1 MHYSAALAAVVA
13 VAPIVSGHGT
23 GLPNIVGLDPKDTR
37 ARDLLSGI
45 GARFTGVNEI
55 ASAKNKVK
63 TQIVRRQDDRQCG
76 AGIGNCPAGQCC
88 SEAGCMFCLCY
99 ISRLFID
106 EFQTVEMIPTTA
118 SLPAVT
124 TSMARLVQRT

>member
-1 MHYSAALAAVVA
+1 MRYSAALAAAVA

-23 GLPNIVGLDPKDTR
+23 GLPNIVGLDPKDTK

-76 AGIGNCPAGQCC
+76 DGIGNCSAGQCC
-88 SEAGCMFCLCY
+88 SAAGCTFCSSY

-106 EFQTVEMIPTTA
+106 EFQTAELTATTA
-118 SLPAVT
+118 TLRAVI
-124 TSMARLVQRT
+124 TSMAQLAPRT